1 MYIDGAPV
9 SAAPPRK
16 YFRLPARN
24 ITEQDT
30 SGGQRQTAGTR
41 SLERSLAVHALERR
55 SRAPPAA
62 QAVLGP
68 VPCAA
73 WWMVPPPHR
82 SRISMESITITRMKW
97 NLHGG
102 SMPSKSNLRH
112 CLGIDEGASLRDDE
126 QPTRRAVVTP
136 CGRQVPSSG
145 SFASALLVLSQLC
158 YGVGNDAPSC
168 HTGRAA

>member
-68 VPCAA
+68 VPSAA

-82 SRISMESITITRMKW
+82 SR